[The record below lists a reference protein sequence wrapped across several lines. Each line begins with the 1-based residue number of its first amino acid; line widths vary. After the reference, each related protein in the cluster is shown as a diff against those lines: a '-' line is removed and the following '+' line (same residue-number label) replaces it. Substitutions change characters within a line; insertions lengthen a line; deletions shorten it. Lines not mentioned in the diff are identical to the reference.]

1 MSDQSI
7 SPGQLAESMK
17 PLLKQQGLP
26 PVHSWNPDFCGDIDM
41 KICRDGSWLYM
52 GSPIARESMVK
63 LFSNILRH
71 DEDDCFYLV
80 TPVEKVRIQV
90 EDAPFVAVS
99 VENNDNGLTFTTN
112 VGDKVTLDREHPLWV
127 NIDSS
132 TGEPSPYIRVRA
144 QLDALVHRNVFY
156 QLIEMAEEKSTE
168 HDDVEL
174 CLNSHGQTFTIG
186 SIKPEY

>member
-7 SPGQLAESMK
+7 SPGRLAESMK
-17 PLLKQQGLP
+17 PLQKQQGLP

-41 KICRDGSWLYM
+41 KICRNGNWLYM
-52 GSPIARESMVK
+52 GSPIARESMVR
-63 LFSNILRH
+63 LFSTILRH
-71 DEDDCFYLV
+71 DDDDCFYLV

-99 VENNDNGLTFTTN
+99 VEKKDDGLTFTTN
-112 VGDKVTLDREHPLWV
+112 VGDKVTLDQEHPLWV
-127 NIDSS
+127 NIDPS

-156 QLIEMAEEKSTE
+156 QLIEMAEEKSSE
-168 HDDVEL
+168 HDVEL
-174 CLNSHGQTFTIG
+174 CINSHGKTFSIG
-186 SIKPEY
+186 SINSE